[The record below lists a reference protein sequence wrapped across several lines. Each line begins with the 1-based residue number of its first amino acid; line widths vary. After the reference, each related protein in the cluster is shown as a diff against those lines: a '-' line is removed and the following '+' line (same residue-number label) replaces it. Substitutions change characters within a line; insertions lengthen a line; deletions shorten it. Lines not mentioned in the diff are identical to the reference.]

1 MLSLRHGK
9 ERVADSSVFL
19 VTVHLC
25 FIKALT
31 YAPALHFRAILRQ
44 RRGVGA
50 SHLLLL
56 QGDRHGVQLPGEGT
70 DHVQDLTLLCW

>member
-1 MLSLRHGK
+1 MN
-9 ERVADSSVFL
+9 
-19 VTVHLC
+19 
-25 FIKALT
+25 ALT
-31 YAPALHFRAILRQ
+31 CAPAPRSFPRRAVLRQ

-70 DHVQDLTLLCW
+70 GPVRRLALLSNKNTGWQVWNL